1 MAESRKKL
9 KTSNL
14 FSSFIVSSNQ
24 KRSALLASTGAAYGL
39 ASPRSGIFFRGFFA
53 FPRVSGRFGCLQFFS
68 SRGGPQ
74 TQNYPRTPANRKYLR
89 VDHLTGLE
97 NFSISERK

>member
-1 MAESRKKL
+1 MYNHRRLLE
-9 KTSNL
+9 
-14 FSSFIVSSNQ
+14 
-24 KRSALLASTGAAYGL
+24 ALLASTGAAYGL

-97 NFSISERK
+97 NFSISERKQRSILGDLIERT